1 MVENLDQYKEI
12 SDAIGASFEWLLVN
26 EAGRTF
32 PLNNTE
38 IEIENGRGSLRF
50 GYTDDKGFHLRRIVQ
65 FKENVGEIEI
75 TLVGSAKVKTET
87 LRLIPRTAAAELS
100 LDIELARLKKA
111 NDIAQA
117 VEAAIPDQ
125 KLSRVSLD
133 KKRGRIA
140 KMILKGRNASQT
152 VVIADVT
159 GTMTHES
166 LTSTAL
172 LQLEKLRVRKKD
184 PVKEIAFAAG
194 KTSARNLRK
203 LHALLPNSGL
213 SVIELKEENGERTA
227 SYIAPANLSDLWRER
242 PAKLNI
248 PSELVISKTASK
260 LISLAPEKIDV
271 VFSKQGETIRFL
283 GLPFARVRK
292 VFDRERA
299 WFGIG
304 RKQTILTHE
313 NFSYAA
319 DLIAELGVY
328 RSSST
333 DGKNHQYY
341 KAYQEAW
348 LGSILR
354 RNISLLDANLV
365 LSPLYNQ
372 FRASRDKIDL
382 LAIRSDGRLVI
393 IELKTSPDRDLI
405 FQAVDYWQKIELQR
419 RRGVL
424 AKARL
429 FGERQ
434 IIDKPTLIYT
444 VAPALCF
451 HRDDPFFAKKLIPD
465 IEIWRFDLH
474 ENWREKIKVIQR
486 QRFT

>member
-1 MVENLDQYKEI
+1 L
-12 SDAIGASFEWLLVN
+12 
-26 EAGRTF
+26 
-32 PLNNTE
+32 E
-38 IEIENGRGSLRF
+38 IE
-50 GYTDDKGFHLRRIVQ
+50 V
-65 FKENVGEIEI
+65 
-75 TLVGSAKVKTET
+75 
-87 LRLIPRTAAAELS
+87 
-100 LDIELARLKKA
+100 ARLRKA
-111 NDIAQA
+111 NEIASA
-117 VEAAIPDQ
+117 VEAAMPGQ
-125 KLSRVSLD
+125 KLTRVALD
-133 KKRGRIA
+133 KKRGRFA
-140 KMILKGRNASQT
+140 KMILKGRSGSQT
-152 VVIADVT
+152 IVVADVT

-172 LQLEKLRVRKKD
+172 LQLAKLRVRKKD
-184 PVKEIAFAAG
+184 PIKDITIAAE

-203 LHALLPNSGL
+203 LHALLPDSGL
-213 SVIELKEENGERTA
+213 SVVELKEEKGERSA
-227 SYIAPANLSDLWRER
+227 RFLAPVHLSDLWRER
-242 PAKLNI
+242 PPKLNI
-248 PSELVISKTASK
+248 PSELIISRTASQ
-260 LISLAPEKIDV
+260 LISIAPEKIDV
-271 VFSKQGETIRFL
+271 VFSKQGETLRFL

-304 RKQTILTHE
+304 RKQAMLMPE
-313 NFSYAA
+313 NFSQVVG
-319 DLIAELGVY
+319 LIAELALY
-328 RSSST
+328 RSSNADT
-333 DGKNHQYY
+333 KKHQYY

-405 FQAVDYWQKIELQR
+405 FQAADYWRKIELQR

-424 AKARL
+424 TKARL
-429 FGERQ
+429 FGDRE
-434 IIDKPTLIYT
+434 IIDKPALIYT

-474 ENWREKIKVIQR
+474 ENWRKEIKVIQR
-486 QRFT
+486 QQFE